1 KVNGVDGGGLE
12 EGNKPLGGGK
22 PRPYDEAPNGMVPI
36 ILPPLP
42 SGESALSVVRS
53 SSRKAA
59 TNGEGGMEISSR
71 VGASSASVVSDVV
84 SDELLQQLSLFE
96 VPPVHTE
103 LVQTLHLPSPGSPTN
118 ASLFLDD
125 QSEQEVRVTN
135 TQVIASEEG
144 LHLLV
149 KSLRAFGA
157 FALDTETSS
166 DEPRRAELVG
176 ISLAAVPGEAYY
188 IPVGHTTSLE
198 DQKQLPLTFVIE
210 KLKPLLE
217 DATVAKYM
225 HNA

>member
-1 KVNGVDGGGLE
+1 
-12 EGNKPLGGGK
+12 
-22 PRPYDEAPNGMVPI
+22 M
-36 ILPPLP
+36 
-42 SGESALSVVRS
+42 
-53 SSRKAA
+53 
-59 TNGEGGMEISSR
+59 
-71 VGASSASVVSDVV
+71 
-84 SDELLQQLSLFE
+84 QQLSLFE

-225 HNA
+225 HNAKYDLAILARYGINLLGLKFDTMLGAYLTDPGPGIKGSSVSTFEPCDDADY